1 MKKNKISAVIIARKG
16 SRRLPLKMYRKF
28 KGKSLIEL
36 KINQLLKTK
45 VDEIVVG
52 SDDEKLKNL
61 CKKFNSKKI
70 KFYLREKKYCDEI
83 STTPNQMIK
92 NMLSFFKS
100 DIVLW
105 AHPTNPFTDH
115 KFYNDAIKK
124 FLKEE
129 KKGKDSLFS
138 VTKLNDYFWDH
149 KKKPINHNPQEKT
162 HTLLGA
168 HKIKYIYVDNNA
180 IYIRKYKD
188 MIKDGRFWGAKGYM
202 YIMDEISGW
211 DINTKWDLEASQLT
225 SFTKRIY

>member
-1 MKKNKISAVIIARKG
+1 MKKNKITAVVIARKG

-36 KINQLLKTK
+36 KITQLLKAN

-52 SDDEKLKNL
+52 SDDEKLEKI
-61 CKKFNSKKI
+61 CKKFKSKKI

-83 STTPNQMIK
+83 SSSPNEMIK
-92 NMLSFFKS
+92 NMLGFFKS
-100 DIVLW
+100 NLVLW

-115 KFYNDAIKK
+115 KYYNDAIKK
-124 FLKEE
+124 FSKG
-129 KKGKDSLFS
+129 KRKGKDSLFS

-188 MIKDGRFWGAKGYM
+188 MIRDGRFWGANGYM

-225 SFTKRIY
+225 SFSKRIY